1 MARDILAVLVGVVI
15 GVLSIGIF
23 ESGIHQMFPV
33 PQEVTQAI
41 ENQDSLSAMVNMPAE
56 LLLWI
61 LAAYAL
67 GSFIGGFS
75 ASLVGKRLMVS
86 LVAGMILMLGGA
98 INVFMIPHPFWFILS
113 SLSVYVPAG
122 LIGGFFGLKISNFKI
137 FKSKI

>member
-23 ESGIHQMFPV
+23 ESVIHQMFPV